1 MESQRNQ
8 EKPWSPE
15 NKGKN
20 MVEEYDP
27 KLSEVKSSLEKLSK
41 KELIDIIMDF
51 YEHPDEKRQA
61 IISRHMKGK
70 KSDWVLESFKQIV
83 RSEFFPDKGLGG
95 LRSDVT
101 RKAVMD
107 YSKGSGD
114 LEGTMELMLFFVEN
128 VVEFVNE
135 YGGIDEEFIDEGYE
149 MLRKFCEL
157 LKTPDGQ
164 RLYPIFKARLLKLR
178 RESDDMGYGFGD
190 DIAYYVEDVED
201 FFEKDRN
208 DS

>member
-1 MESQRNQ
+1 MTGFWRASGE
-8 EKPWSPE
+8 
-15 NKGKN
+15 
-20 MVEEYDP
+20 
-27 KLSEVKSSLEKLSK
+27 LSEMSFSLS
-41 KELIDIIMDF
+41 
-51 YEHPDEKRQA
+51 
-61 IISRHMKGK
+61 
-70 KSDWVLESFKQIV
+70 
-83 RSEFFPDKGLGG
+83 KGLGG

-101 RKAVMD
+101 KKAVMD

-157 LKTPDGQ
+157 LKTPEGQ
-164 RLYPIFKARLLKLR
+164 SFYPNFKARLLKLR

-190 DIAYYVEDVED
+190 DIDNYLEDIEE
-201 FFEKDRN
+201 FFEKDQS